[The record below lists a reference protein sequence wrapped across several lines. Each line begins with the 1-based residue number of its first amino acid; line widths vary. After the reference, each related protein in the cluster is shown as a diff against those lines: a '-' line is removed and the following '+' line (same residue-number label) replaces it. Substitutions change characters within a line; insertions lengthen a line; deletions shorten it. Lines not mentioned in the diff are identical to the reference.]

1 MKKPW
6 LRKRGRRWGPEQ
18 YHKGMYIIPS
28 FFTISNIFCGFFSI
42 TSAIRGDFEVA
53 GILIGIAMILDTLDG
68 RIARMTHTTSA
79 FGVQLDSL
87 ADVITFGV
95 APGILCYQWAFV
107 AFQDPLLRR
116 AGWLICFLFLIC
128 AASRLARFNVQTTG
142 LPDKRYFVGLPTPP
156 AAGMV
161 ASTVFCFPDGF
172 GKNYPLLIA
181 TLLVMFLLSFLM
193 VSRIKYRS
201 FKDINL
207 KQPHSW
213 RVVVLMAA
221 AIIGV
226 LIHPQIGLLILA
238 ALYVV
243 SGMVGYLFG
252 RRKSHTEAPVT
263 PPVAEQPKAN

>member
-1 MKKPW
+1 
-6 LRKRGRRWGPEQ
+6 
-18 YHKGMYIIPS
+18 
-28 FFTISNIFCGFFSI
+28 
-42 TSAIRGDFEVA
+42 
-53 GILIGIAMILDTLDG
+53 
-68 RIARMTHTTSA
+68 
-79 FGVQLDSL
+79 
-87 ADVITFGV
+87 
-95 APGILCYQWAFV
+95 
-107 AFQDPLLRR
+107 
-116 AGWLICFLFLIC
+116 
-128 AASRLARFNVQTTG
+128 
-142 LPDKRYFVGLPTPP
+142 
-156 AAGMV
+156 
-161 ASTVFCFPDGF
+161 GF

-252 RRKSHTEAPVT
+252 RRKSHTEAPVP